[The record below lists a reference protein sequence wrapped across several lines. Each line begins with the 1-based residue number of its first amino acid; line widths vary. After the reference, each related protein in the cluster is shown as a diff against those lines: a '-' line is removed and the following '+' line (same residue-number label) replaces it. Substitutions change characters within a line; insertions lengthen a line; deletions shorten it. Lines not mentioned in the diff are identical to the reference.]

1 MSGRHLRRCLV
12 APSLRRGR
20 PTPQSSLV
28 GASHLACFD
37 RPDSRIV
44 VQRSRDRWEKHS
56 MSALLVTMV
65 ALLVSVV
72 GVGRAGAAGGVEQA
86 GYVKA
91 VTCSGCHGFGGNS
104 QVEAVPILAGM
115 APGYFKKA
123 IEDYATGKRL
133 SAEMEPF
140 AKQVKLLGVDELAAF
155 FAAQRRTPGTS
166 KPDRAAVE
174 RGRAAAG
181 PCASC
186 HGPSGE
192 GDAAKLIPRIAGQPA
207 VYLRN
212 QLLLF
217 KADKR
222 SPGDEA
228 VTRMKAALKT
238 MPDTTLADVAAYY
251 SSLR

>member
-1 MSGRHLRRCLV
+1 MRRMARVALV
-12 APSLRRGR
+12 A
-20 PTPQSSLV
+20 
-28 GASHLACFD
+28 
-37 RPDSRIV
+37 
-44 VQRSRDRWEKHS
+44 
-56 MSALLVTMV
+56 
-65 ALLVSVV
+65 VV
-72 GVGRAGAAGGVEQA
+72 GVLIGGPVVGAAGPLDVP
-86 GYVKA
+86 GYAVA

-104 QVEAVPILAGM
+104 RGEAVPILAGM

-155 FAAQRRTPGTS
+155 FASQRREAASGQL
-166 KPDRAAVE
+166 DRGAVE
-174 RGRAAAG
+174 RGRAAAAQ
-181 PCASC
+181 CASC
-186 HGPSGE
+186 HGPRGE
-192 GDAAKLIPRIAGQPA
+192 GDPAKLVPQIAGQPA

-228 VTRMKAALKT
+228 LTRMKAALKSI
-238 MPDTTLADVAAYY
+238 PDETLADVAAYY